1 MPRKKKKRRRLKLKS
16 YQDFIGSWMFFS
28 ICTTISILSLFK
40 KFDSIQTIGLLDGVL
55 NMYITVASSLQ
66 FLGALLPIKVP
77 AINSLIFTSWTMIF
91 APAFVAIYK
100 HLKTKRGKFYLY
112 IGIAV
117 FLLLQLVLLFHRE
130 NGGGFRNSPIGA
142 ITTIFFLGCV
152 MVFACTSGMGNRVSA
167 LMYFVKNFA
176 GAMIV
181 CWLMILAGL
190 ADLLN

>member
-1 MPRKKKKRRRLKLKS
+1 MPRKKKKRKRLKLKS

-28 ICTTISILSLFK
+28 ICTTISVLSLLK
-40 KFDSIQTIGLLDGVL
+40 KFDSIQTVGLLDGLL

-66 FLGALLPIKVP
+66 FIGSLLPVKVP

-100 HLKTKRGKFYLY
+100 HLKTKRGKLYLY

-117 FLLLQLVLLFHRE
+117 FLLLQIVLLFHKG
-130 NGGGFRNSPIGA
+130 NGGGFRKSPIGA
-142 ITTIFFLGCV
+142 ITTIFSLGCG
-152 MVFACTSGMGNRVSA
+152 MVFVCTSGMGNRVSA

-181 CWLMILAGL
+181 CWLLILAGL